1 MSALK
6 NMVMQCLA
14 ENPESTSYSIAGR
27 IGAPLDEVERELQ
40 HLACDGRVIETPKLG
55 WARPATYCLTE
66 NTGVLKR
73 ACAALGGVC
82 ECAKLAI
89 RNLGM
94 PEDEDLGDES
104 DMRHVRKAFHQ
115 AEEARR

>member
-6 NMVMQCLA
+6 QPILECLA
-14 ENPESTSYSIAGR
+14 ESPESTVYFIAGR

-55 WARPATYCLTE
+55 WARPATYRLAGAIERT
-66 NTGVLKR
+66 
-73 ACAALGGVC
+73 CAALGGIC

-89 RNLGM
+89 RNLDG
-94 PEDEDLGDES
+94 PEDENLGDE
-104 DMRHVRKAFHQ
+104 AG
-115 AEEARR
+115 ANP